1 MDITLNKKSNT
12 EATIKISL
20 NQNDYQSQVAEK
32 IKEYSKKANL
42 KGFRPGKVPTGVIQR
57 MYGKSI
63 LVEEVNH
70 LVSHKVSDYIRENKI
85 QVLGQPIPNEEM
97 MNKIDWDNQK
107 DFEFEYE
114 IGFATEFKADVSKRK
129 KLTKYVIKTD
139 KKNIDETIERL
150 QKQLGETTEPET
162 AEADDV
168 FTGTLTSEDG
178 TFEKELTLTID
189 KATKKEQKA
198 FIGAKKDDEIT
209 FDIRKSFKK
218 DEDLAAAIGQ
228 PVDEVKDLKGNFTFK
243 IEKIERKQPAE
254 LNEEFFEKV
263 FGKDSVKDEK
273 EFRAKVEETIKEN
286 YDRESGYL
294 LDRDIRDKFVELT
307 KIELPDEFLKQWIVR
322 NNEGEVNR
330 DQVEDEFEAYSR
342 DLKWSMIIDQ
352 VAEENEIKVENEEI
366 MEEAKKSI
374 AQQFGGMQMNDE
386 MSQML
391 DQIAQNYLQQNN
403 GQNYMNIHNQVKGQ
417 KVLDFIKE
425 KIEITEKEVDV
436 DKFNELAQN

>member
-20 NQNDYQSQVAEK
+20 NESDYQSQVAEK

-42 KGFRPGKVPTGVIQR
+42 KGFRPGKVPTGVIKR

-70 LVSHKVSDYIRENKI
+70 IVSHKVSDYIKENNI
-85 QVLGQPIPNEEM
+85 QVLGQPIPNETAI
-97 MNKIDWDNQK
+97 NSIDWDTQK
-107 DFEFEYE
+107 DFDFEYE
-114 IGFATEFKADVSKRK
+114 IGYATEFKADVSKRK
-129 KLTKYVIKTD
+129 KLTKYVIKTS

-150 QKQLGETTEPET
+150 QKQLGETIEPET
-162 AEADDV
+162 ADAGDV
-168 FTGTLTSEDG
+168 FTGKLTAEDG
-178 TFEKELTLTID
+178 SFEKDLSLTID
-189 KATKKEQKA
+189 KATKKEQKV
-198 FIGAKKDDEIT
+198 FIGTKVGDEIT

-218 DEDLAAAIGQ
+218 DEDLAEAIGQ
-228 PVDEVKDLKGNFTFK
+228 SIDEVKDLNGNFTFK
-243 IEKIERKQPAE
+243 IEKIERKGEAE
-254 LNEEFFEKV
+254 LNQEFFDKV
-263 FGKDSVKDEK
+263 FGKDAVKSEE
-273 EFRAKVEETIKEN
+273 EFRTKVEETIKEN

-307 KIELPDEFLKQWIVR
+307 KIELPEEFLKQWIVQS
-322 NNEGEVNR
+322 NDGQVTLE
-330 DQVEDEFEAYSR
+330 QVEDEFEAYSR

-352 VAEENEIKVENEEI
+352 IAEENEIKVENDEI
-366 MEEAKKSI
+366 VDEAKKSI
-374 AQQFGGMQMNDE
+374 AQQFGGMQMNEE

-403 GQNYMNIHNQVKGQ
+403 GQNYMNIYNQVKGQ
-417 KVLDFIKE
+417 KVLDFIKD
-425 KIEITEKEVDV
+425 KIDITEEKVDV